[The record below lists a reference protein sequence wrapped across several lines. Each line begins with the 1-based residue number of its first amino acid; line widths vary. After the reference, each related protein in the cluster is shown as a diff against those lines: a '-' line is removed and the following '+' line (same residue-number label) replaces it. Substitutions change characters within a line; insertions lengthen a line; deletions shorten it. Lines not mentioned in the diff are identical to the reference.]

1 MVSGLL
7 ARCIMYVWK
16 LNSLKENKEK
26 FFCHSVTIG
35 TLYPAYRSYKS
46 LINSDLREVVKRDY
60 FVFCFPK

>member
-26 FFCHSVTIG
+26 FFCQVLPLEHSIQ
-35 TLYPAYRSYKS
+35 
-46 LINSDLREVVKRDY
+46 LIDRTNR
-60 FVFCFPK
+60 

>member
-26 FFCHSVTIG
+26 FFCQCYHWN
-35 TLYPAYRSYKS
+35 TLSS
-46 LINSDLREVVKRDY
+46 LSIVQIVN
-60 FVFCFPK
+60 